1 MFWKVPTWER
11 SSVSLNYFQKF
22 SNIFKYFHT
31 FFTSME
37 NGSNSKG
44 CYFPEEIFRSV
55 IIKMYRFIF
64 SVKMC
69 ENIWKCLK
77 ICENMAFSNIFK
89 HFQTY
94 RWTLSIC
101 KGRQV
106 ILVWQPSSACV
117 WFGACVICND
127 LDKWCLKTLGGS
139 HHQSELLQTKLFV
152 CIVDQ
157 SWAETE
163 LNGAKSFKGKCCC

>member
-1 MFWKVPTWER
+1 MCKSDKRCGAKFETYHILNLAPQRLSDLHTFWHEFDKPCVLSIRCLITTSRSMNIVATFLSYLYGER
-11 SSVSLNYFQKF
+11 SSISLNYFQKF

-94 RWTLSIC
+94 RWTLSLSLSLWLWYW
-101 KGRQV
+101 V
-106 ILVWQPSSACV
+106 
-117 WFGACVICND
+117 F
-127 LDKWCLKTLGGS
+127 
-139 HHQSELLQTKLFV
+139 
-152 CIVDQ
+152 
-157 SWAETE
+157 
-163 LNGAKSFKGKCCC
+163 